1 MRAVLRI
8 LAPTALLLSLLAP
21 AGAATAASGHVE
33 PFSFTVD
40 DCEGGTIQGEGTLR
54 ADYEVQPDWSIRVE
68 GEAQGT
74 AVGSQG
80 DEYVLDE
87 SHSEEF
93 AFGDYTFDYRAQLIS
108 QGSAPD
114 EVLLVH
120 YDPDSGLTFETEC
133 SD

>member
-1 MRAVLRI
+1 MKWQPRGGCKGDGRSPESRITGRA
-8 LAPTALLLSLLAP
+8 ACGS
-21 AGAATAASGHVE
+21 
-33 PFSFTVD
+33 
-40 DCEGGTIQGEGTLR
+40 
-54 ADYEVQPDWSIRVE
+54 
-68 GEAQGT
+68 

>member
-8 LAPTALLLSLLAP
+8 LAPAPLFLILLVP
-21 AGAATAASGHVE
+21 AGAATAATERVE
-33 PFSFTVD
+33 SFSFTVD
-40 DCEGGTIQGEGTLR
+40 DCEGGTIRGEGSLQ
-54 ADYEVQPDWSIRVE
+54 ADYEIQPDWSISVQ
-68 GEAQGT
+68 GDAQGT
-74 AVGSQG
+74 AVGSNG
-80 DEYVLDE
+80 NEYVFDE

-93 AFGDYTFDYRAQLIS
+93 AFGDYTFDYRAQLIG

-120 YDPDSGLTFETEC
+120 YGLDSGLTFETDC